1 MQSIEDIA
9 TAAKNVWA
17 A

>member
-9 TAAKNVWA
+9 PLE
-17 A
+17 